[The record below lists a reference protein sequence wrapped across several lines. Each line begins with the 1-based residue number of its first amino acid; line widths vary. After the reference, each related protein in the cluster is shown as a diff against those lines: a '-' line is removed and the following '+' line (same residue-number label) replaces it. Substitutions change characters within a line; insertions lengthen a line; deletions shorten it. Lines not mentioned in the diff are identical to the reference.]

1 MDSNEKGKKNQF
13 VSSFELI
20 LNGFNAI
27 KRVMGKAKRKVETA
41 YKTLSLKEEI
51 FNSIT
56 HGIGTLLSIAALVVL
71 VVFAVIK
78 GNAWHVVS
86 FSIFGSTLVLL
97 YLSSTLYHS
106 FTKEKIKNLF
116 ARFDHAAIFLLI
128 AGTYTPFVLT
138 TIRGPLGWTLF
149 GIIWG
154 LTISGVVIRSIYLTR
169 FRKLM
174 VFIYLAMGWM
184 FLIAIVPIVK
194 NLPAT
199 SIAFLFAGG
208 GCYSL
213 GVLFYAWRNLK
224 YGHGIWHL
232 FVLAGSAMHF
242 FSVLYSL
249 N

>member
-1 MDSNEKGKKNQF
+1 MIKHTKKK
-13 VSSFELI
+13 SHY
-20 LNGFNAI
+20 
-27 KRVMGKAKRKVETA
+27 R
-41 YKTLSLKEEI
+41 TLTWGEEV

-56 HGIGTLLSIAALVVL
+56 HGIGVLLSVAGLVIL
-71 VVFAVIK
+71 TTFAVLK

-86 FSIFGSTLVLL
+86 FSIFGSSLVVL

-106 FTKEKIKNLF
+106 FSGIKVKQLF

-149 GIIWG
+149 GVVWG
-154 LTISGVVIRSIYLTR
+154 LAITGMVIRSIYLTR

-174 VFIYLAMGWM
+174 VGVYLAMGWM
-184 FLIAIVPIVK
+184 FLIAVVPMVK
-194 NLPAT
+194 NLPAG
-199 SIAFLFAGG
+199 SVAFLFIGG
-208 GCYSL
+208 ACYSV
-213 GVLFYAWRNLK
+213 GVLFYVWRNLK

-232 FVLAGSAMHF
+232 FVLAGSVMHF
-242 FSVLYSL
+242 FSVLLSL

>member
-1 MDSNEKGKKNQF
+1 M
-13 VSSFELI
+13 
-20 LNGFNAI
+20 
-27 KRVMGKAKRKVETA
+27 KRKAEVD
-41 YKTLSLKEEI
+41 YRTLSLGEEI

-56 HGIGTLLSIAALVVL
+56 HGIGTLLSIAALVLL

-86 FSIFGSTLVLL
+86 FSIYGSTLVLL

-138 TIRGPLGWTLF
+138 VLRGALGWTIF

-154 LTISGVVIRSIYLTR
+154 LAITGVVIRSVYLTR

-174 VFIYLAMGWM
+174 VGIYLAMGWM
-184 FLIAIVPIVK
+184 FVFAIVPILN
-194 NLPAT
+194 NLPGT
-199 SIAFLFAGG
+199 SLVFLFVGG
-208 GCYSL
+208 ACYSL
-213 GVLFYAWRNLK
+213 GVIFYSWRKLK

-232 FVLAGSAMHF
+232 FVLAGSIMHF

>member
-1 MDSNEKGKKNQF
+1 MARQ
-13 VSSFELI
+13 
-20 LNGFNAI
+20 
-27 KRVMGKAKRKVETA
+27 RKIEEG
-41 YKTLSLKEEI
+41 YRTLSLGEEI

-71 VVFAVIK
+71 VVFASIR
-78 GNAWHVVS
+78 GNAWHIVS
-86 FSIFGSTLVLL
+86 FSIFGATLVLL
-97 YLSSTLYHS
+97 YLASTLYHS

-138 TIRGPLGWTLF
+138 ILRGALGWTIF

-154 LTISGVVIRSIYLTR
+154 LAIAGIVIRSIYLTR

-174 VFIYLAMGWM
+174 VGIYLGMGWM
-184 FLIAIVPIVK
+184 FLIAVVPMVR
-194 NLPAT
+194 NLPT
-199 SIAFLFAGG
+199 VSLIFLVLGG
-208 GCYSL
+208 
-213 GVLFYAWRNLK
+213 LFYSIGVVFYLWRSLK

-232 FVLAGSAMHF
+232 FVLAGSIMHF
-242 FSVLYSL
+242 FSVLYTL

>member
-1 MDSNEKGKKNQF
+1 MGNP
-13 VSSFELI
+13 
-20 LNGFNAI
+20 
-27 KRVMGKAKRKVETA
+27 KRVESGYRSL
-41 YKTLSLKEEI
+41 TLGEEI

-56 HGIGTLLSIAALVVL
+56 HGIGALLSIAALVIL
-71 VVFAVIK
+71 VVFAAIR

-106 FTKEKIKNLF
+106 FTKENVKNLF
-116 ARFDHAAIFLLI
+116 ARFDHASIFLLI

-138 TIRGPLGWTLF
+138 VLRGPLGWTLF

-154 LTISGVVIRSIYLTR
+154 LAIAGVVIRSIYLTR

-174 VFIYLAMGWM
+174 VGIYLTMGWL
-184 FLIAIVPIVK
+184 FLIAVVPMVR
-194 NLPAT
+194 NLPAAST
-199 SIAFLFAGG
+199 VFLFIGG

-213 GVLFYAWRNLK
+213 GVIFYAWRNLK

-232 FVLAGSAMHF
+232 FVLAGSIMHF
-242 FSVLYSL
+242 FSIFYIL
-249 N
+249 